1 MKKVPPSERKR
12 QQLEELIC
20 GVAGG
25 IEDGSILSRFMKLAT
40 EKLLQELLEREQEE
54 FLGRERYSRER
65 KEEEGQS
72 GIYRNGYE
80 TGRLKTAEGVL
91 EVCKPQI
98 RGLDEA
104 YRSQV
109 WERLG
114 RTSEQ
119 LKDLV
124 IEMYVRGMSTRDVE
138 SALEQALGGFVLSKS
153 SVSTISEELLEE
165 YERFRVRD
173 LSGYDVAYLFIDT
186 VYEPLRRY
194 GASSGVMCC
203 WAYLTD
209 GSKALISLSLANK
222 ESETACLDFL
232 RDLVTRGLRTPLTV
246 TTDGAAGLIRAVDQL
261 WPKSLRI
268 RCWAHKMRNLEA
280 KVPGPIWQEFKQLL
294 WEVRDASSPEQ
305 AQAQVDSLVKQYEKQ
320 LPEACRCLLDDC
332 EASLQH
338 LRLPRRHR
346 QYVRT
351 TNLIERTFV
360 EQRRRSKVIPH
371 FWDQKDLIKLVF
383 GTLVRVGYRWEQA
396 QFSQFEREQIRQLR
410 VLILDRTDAIAEEKV
425 TRRRSA
431 HRVA

>member
-12 QQLEELIC
+12 QELEELIYGGT
-20 GVAGG
+20 GV
-25 IEDGSILSRFMKLAT
+25 IEGGSIMSRFMKLAA
-40 EKLLQELLEREQEE
+40 EKLLQELLEQEQED
-54 FLGRERYSRER
+54 FLGREPYSRER
-65 KEEEGQS
+65 GGEEES
-72 GIYRNGYE
+72 RIYRNGYE
-80 TGRLKTAEGVL
+80 PGRLKTAEGVL
-91 EVCKPQI
+91 EVSKPQI
-98 RGLDEA
+98 RGLREP
-104 YRSQV
+104 YRSEIWQ
-109 WERLG
+109 RLG

-124 IEMYVRGMSTRDVE
+124 IEMYVRGMSTRDIE
-138 SALEQALGGFVLSKS
+138 SALEEALGGFVLSKS
-153 SVSTISEELLEE
+153 SVSTMSEELLEE
-165 YERFRVRD
+165 YERFRTRD
-173 LSGYDVAYLFIDT
+173 LSGYDVAYLFLDT

-222 ESETACLDFL
+222 ESEVACLDFL
-232 RDLVTRGLRTPLTV
+232 RDLVTRGLRTPLTI
-246 TTDGAAGLIRAVDQL
+246 TTDGAAGLIRAVDQV

-280 KVPGPIWQEFKQLL
+280 KVPGPIWEEFKPLL
-294 WEVRDASSPEQ
+294 REVRDASNLEQ
-305 AQAQVDSLVKQYEKQ
+305 AQAQVDSIVQQYEKE

-383 GTLVRVGYRWEQA
+383 GTLIRVGYRWEQA

-410 VLILDRTDAIAEEKV
+410 VLILDRKDAIVEEKV

-431 HRVA
+431 QRVA